1 MLMKYI
7 HERKLHKLMKL
18 SKQKLAIIGLI
29 IANVIW
35 GAASPIFKWSLQDI
49 QPFTLAFLR
58 FSIAALLFLPF
69 VYKNIKIKKQ
79 DIPIFI
85 AMGLLGI
92 TTHITLFFF
101 GLRLTS
107 SINAPIIASAG
118 PVFLIFAGII
128 FFKEKPRRRKII
140 GSVLGFFGLMLI
152 IINPIIEKG
161 FQSSFIGDSMLIVA
175 TLLDVWFIIE
185 IKKRIPNY
193 PTLTLVFW
201 VFVFGSLGFLPF
213 FGLEVTKYGFLTGI
227 NTQGI
232 IGLIFGIFFS
242 SFLAYAFFFLSI
254 RYLLVLDV
262 GIFTYLD
269 PIVTIII
276 AVPLLHEIPT
286 PIYVIGSLFVFL
298 GIYIAEKRIPYHPI
312 HRLR

>member
-7 HERKLHKLMKL
+7 HARKQHKRMKL
-18 SKQKLAIIGLI
+18 SKQKLAILGLI
-29 IANVIW
+29 IANIIW

-79 DIPIFI
+79 DIPVFVI
-85 AMGLLGI
+85 MGLLGI

-118 PVFLIFAGII
+118 PVFLIFAGIL
-128 FFKEKPRRRKII
+128 FFKEHPSRRKIV
-140 GSVLGFFGLMLI
+140 GSILGFFGLVLI
-152 IINPIIEKG
+152 IIMPIVEKG
-161 FQSSFIGDSMLIVA
+161 FQSSFLGDSMLIVA
-175 TLLDVWFIIE
+175 TLVNVWFVVE
-185 IKKRIPNY
+185 IKKKIPHY

-201 VFVFGSLGFLPF
+201 IFLFGSLGFLPF
-213 FGLEVTKYGFLTGI
+213 FALEVTQYGFLTDI
-227 NTQGI
+227 NMQGI
-232 IGLIFGIFFS
+232 VGLVFGIFFS
-242 SFLAYAFFFLSI
+242 SFAAYALFFLSI
-254 RYLLVLDV
+254 RYLMLLDV

-269 PIVTIII
+269 PIVAIMI

-286 PIYVIGSLFVFL
+286 PIYVVGSLFVFL

>member
-1 MLMKYI
+1 
-7 HERKLHKLMKL
+7 MKL

-29 IANVIW
+29 IANIIW

-58 FSIAALLFLPF
+58 FSIASLLFLPF

-79 DIPIFI
+79 DIPILI
-85 AMGLLGI
+85 IMGLLGV
-92 TTHITLFFF
+92 TAHITLFFF

-118 PVFLIFAGII
+118 PVFLIIAGII
-128 FFKEKPRRRKII
+128 FFKEKPGKRKII
-140 GSVLGFFGLMLI
+140 GSILGFLGLLLI
-152 IINPIIEKG
+152 IITPIVEKG
-161 FQSSFIGDSMLIVA
+161 FQSSFLGDAMLIVA
-175 TLLDVWFIIE
+175 TLVNVWFVVE
-185 IKKRIPNY
+185 IKKKIPHY
-193 PTLTLVFW
+193 PTLALVFW

-213 FGLEVTKYGFLTGI
+213 FGLEVAQYGFLTGI
-227 NTQGI
+227 NMQGI
-232 IGLIFGIFFS
+232 IGLVFGIFFS
-242 SFLAYAFFFLSI
+242 SFAAYALFFLSI
-254 RYLLVLDV
+254 RYLMLLDV

-269 PIVTIII
+269 PIVAIMI

-286 PIYVIGSLFVFL
+286 PIYVVGSLFVFL
-298 GIYIAEKRIPYHPI
+298 GIYIAEKRVPYHPI

>member
-1 MLMKYI
+1 
-7 HERKLHKLMKL
+7 MKL

-29 IANVIW
+29 IANIIW
-35 GAASPIFKWSLQDI
+35 GAAPPIFKWALQDI

-79 DIPIFI
+79 DIPVFI

-92 TTHITLFFF
+92 TAHIALFLF

-107 SINAPIIASAG
+107 SINAPIIGSAA
-118 PVFLIFAGII
+118 PVFLIFAG
-128 FFKEKPRRRKII
+128 FVFLKEKPGRRKII
-140 GSVLGFFGLMLI
+140 GSILGFFGLMLI

-161 FQSSFIGDSMLIVA
+161 FQSSFLGDSMLIAA
-175 TLLDVWFIIE
+175 TLLEVWFIVE
-185 IKKRIPNY
+185 IKKKIPHY

-201 VFVFGSLGFLPF
+201 VFIFGSLGFLPF
-213 FGLEVTKYGFLTGI
+213 FGMEIAQYGFLTGI
-227 NTQGI
+227 NIQGI
-232 IGLIFGIFFS
+232 SGLIFGIFFS
-242 SFLAYAFFFLSI
+242 SFAAYAFFFLSI
-254 RYLLVLDV
+254 RYLLLLDV

-286 PIYVIGSLFVFL
+286 PIYVVGSLLVFL
-298 GIYIAEKRIPYHPI
+298 GIYIAERRIPYHPI

>member
-1 MLMKYI
+1 
-7 HERKLHKLMKL
+7 MKL

-29 IANVIW
+29 IANIIW
-35 GAASPIFKWSLQDI
+35 GAAPPIFKWALQDI

-79 DIPIFI
+79 DIPVFI

-92 TTHITLFFF
+92 TAHIALFLF

-107 SINAPIIASAG
+107 SINAPIIGSAA
-118 PVFLIFAGII
+118 PVFLIITGFI
-128 FFKEKPRRRKII
+128 FLKEKPGRRKII
-140 GSVLGFFGLMLI
+140 GSILGFFGLMLI

-161 FQSSFIGDSMLIVA
+161 FQSSFLGDSMLIAA
-175 TLLDVWFIIE
+175 TLLEVWFIVE
-185 IKKRIPNY
+185 IKKKIPHY

-213 FGLEVTKYGFLTGI
+213 FGMEIAQYGFLTGI
-227 NTQGI
+227 NIQGI
-232 IGLIFGIFFS
+232 SGLIFGIFFS
-242 SFLAYAFFFLSI
+242 SFAAYAFFFLSI
-254 RYLLVLDV
+254 RYLMLLDV

-286 PIYVIGSLFVFL
+286 PIYVVGSLFVFL
-298 GIYIAEKRIPYHPI
+298 GIYIAERRIPYHPI